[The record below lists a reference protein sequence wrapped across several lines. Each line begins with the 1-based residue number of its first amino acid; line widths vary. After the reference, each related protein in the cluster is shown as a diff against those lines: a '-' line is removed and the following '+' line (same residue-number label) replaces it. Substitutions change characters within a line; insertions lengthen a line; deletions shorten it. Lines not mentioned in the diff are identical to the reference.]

1 MPTTLGSSFLIEPI
15 PDDTFVPE
23 DFNEE
28 QREMA
33 RAAEEFVDGE
43 VMPRLDE
50 IQKKGPEVMPG
61 LLKQA
66 GEIGLLSIEIPE
78 EFGGLGLD
86 KASAMLVSET
96 AAKEASFSI
105 SWGAHTGIGT
115 LPIVYFGTDAQRNSY
130 LPRLGTGEWIAAYAL
145 TEAGSGSD
153 ALAARTTAVRDGDAW
168 VLDGTKQFITN
179 AGFADVFV
187 VFAQV
192 DGDKFSAFIVE
203 RSDSGVSTGPE
214 EQKLGIKGSST
225 RTLILESA
233 RIPADRL
240 LGEIGRG
247 HKIAF
252 SILNVGRFKLG
263 CGSVGAAR
271 ECLEYSV
278 GYARD
283 RKQFGRPIIEFGM
296 IQRKLADMASRL
308 YAAESLGYR
317 TAGLMDAATVE
328 AKQEFP
334 SPGPER
340 DEALRAVL
348 EEYTVECSIVKV
360 FGTEC
365 LDFVADEALQILGG
379 YGFLSDYPIER
390 HFRDSRINRIF
401 EGTNEVNRLIIPS
414 TVLKRAA
421 QGRLDYFAFIEAV
434 KKEIAAGKVA
444 APERD
449 GALSADVAACE
460 QAKRLVAFAV
470 DLLVS
475 KNLQDLVTKQ
485 QHLEVL
491 ANMVIDTYAAASTV
505 ARTRKLVRTHP
516 DADSAN
522 ELDLTRI
529 FVASANERI
538 ADGARRL
545 VANELEGDEML
556 AAFRTIDTLAEF
568 MPIAT
573 IAAKTRIA
581 ERISAGNL
589 RFLDQ

>member
-1 MPTTLGSSFLIEPI
+1 MPPTPGAGFLVEPI

-23 DFNEE
+23 DFSDE
-28 QREMA
+28 QRAMA
-33 RAAEEFVDGE
+33 RSAEEFVERE
-43 VMPRLDE
+43 VIPRLDE
-50 IQKKGPEVMPG
+50 IQAKVPEVIPN
-61 LLKQA
+61 LLRRA
-66 GEIGLLSIEIPE
+66 GELGLLSIEIPE
-78 EFGGLGLD
+78 EYGGLGLD
-86 KASAMLVSET
+86 KATAMLVSET

-105 SWGAHTGIGT
+105 SWGAHTGIGS
-115 LPIVYFGTDAQRNSY
+115 LPIVYFGTEAQRRHY
-130 LPRLGTGEWIAAYAL
+130 LPRLATGEWLAAYAL
-145 TEAGSGSD
+145 TEADSGSD
-153 ALAARTTAVRDGDAW
+153 ALAAKTSAQREGDFW
-168 VLDGTKQFITN
+168 VLSGTKQFITN

-192 DGDKFSAFIVE
+192 DGDQFSAFIVE
-203 RSDSGVSTGPE
+203 RSDPGVSTGPE

-225 RTLILESA
+225 RQLILDSA
-233 RIPADRL
+233 RMPADRL
-240 LGEIGRG
+240 LGDIGRG

-271 ECLEYSV
+271 ECLLYSV
-278 GYARD
+278 GYARE
-283 RKQFGRPIIEFGM
+283 RVQFGKPIIEFGM

-308 YAAESLGYR
+308 YAAESIGYR
-317 TAGLMDAATVE
+317 TAGLMDAASAEVP
-328 AKQEFP
+328 A
-334 SPGPER
+334 SGPDRE
-340 DEALRAVL
+340 EGLRKVL

-365 LDFVADEALQILGG
+365 LDFVSDEALQILGG
-379 YGFLSDYPIER
+379 YGFLADYPIER
-390 HFRDSRINRIF
+390 HYRDSRINRIF

-421 QGRLDYFAFIEAV
+421 QGRLDYFAFVEKV
-434 KKEIAAGKVA
+434 KGEIAGGRVVQ
-444 APERD
+444 PEEE
-449 GALSADVAACE
+449 GPLGADVAACE

-475 KNLQDLVTKQ
+475 RNLQDLVTKQ

-491 ANMVIDTYAAASTV
+491 ANMIIDTFAAASVV
-505 ARTRKLVRTHP
+505 ARTRKLVRANPSTEME
-516 DADSAN
+516 N

-545 VANELEGDEML
+545 VANELSGEEL
-556 AAFRTIDTLAEF
+556 VAAFRTIDTLATF
-568 MPIAT
+568 LPIAT

-581 ERISAGNL
+581 ERIAAGNL